1 MLMPRYVVLYK
12 FTDQGLKKIKDT
24 VSRAA
29 AVRKANEARGF
40 KVIGTYWTEG
50 HYDIVSI
57 IESPDEASMM
67 SGLFNIAQAGNV
79 HSETLR
85 AYNEVEMKKAL
96 SRPAAKRPAAK
107 RPAKRRTA
115 SSRRPA
121 RRSA

>member
-1 MLMPRYVVLYK
+1 MPRYVVLYK

-57 IESPDEASMM
+57 LESPDEASMM

-85 AYNEVEMKKAL
+85 AYNEAEMKKAL
-96 SRPAAKRPAAK
+96 AKPAAKRAAAK
-107 RPAKRRTA
+107 RRVPVRRMT
-115 SSRRPA
+115 RRPA

>member
-1 MLMPRYVVLYK
+1 MPRYVVLYK

-57 IESPDEASMM
+57 VESPDEASMT

-85 AYNEVEMKKAL
+85 AYNEAEMKKAL
-96 SRPAAKRPAAK
+96 SKPAPKRAAAKRPARK
-107 RPAKRRTA
+107 RTV

>member
-1 MLMPRYVVLYK
+1 MPRYVVLYK

-57 IESPDEASMM
+57 LESPDESSMM

-85 AYNEVEMKKAL
+85 AYTEAEMKKAL
-96 SRPAAKRPAAK
+96 SKPARKPAARKPAARKRAPARRPAA
-107 RPAKRRTA
+107 RR
-115 SSRRPA
+115 
-121 RRSA
+121 

>member
-1 MLMPRYVVLYK
+1 MPRYVVLYK

-29 AVRKANEARGF
+29 AVRKQNEALGF

-57 IESPDEASMM
+57 LEAPNEAAMTA
-67 SGLFNIAQAGNV
+67 GLFNIAQAGNV

-85 AYNEVEMKKAL
+85 AYNEAEMKKAL
-96 SRPAAKRPAAK
+96 GSGRARAGAK
-107 RPAKRRTA
+107 RPAKRATRSRSA
-115 SSRRPA
+115 SSRR
-121 RRSA
+121 R

>member
-1 MLMPRYVVLYK
+1 MPRYVVLYK

-50 HYDIVSI
+50 HYDIVTI

-85 AYNEVEMKKAL
+85 AYTEAEMKKAL
-96 SRPAAKRPAAK
+96 ARPARKAAPKRAAAKRRAPA
-107 RPAKRRTA
+107 
-115 SSRRPA
+115 RRPA
-121 RRSA
+121 RR

>member
-1 MLMPRYVVLYK
+1 MPRYVVLYK

-85 AYNEVEMKKAL
+85 AYNEAEMKKAL
-96 SRPAAKRPAAK
+96 GRPAAKRPAAK
-107 RPAKRRTA
+107 RTARRRTA
-115 SSRRPA
+115 ARRPA